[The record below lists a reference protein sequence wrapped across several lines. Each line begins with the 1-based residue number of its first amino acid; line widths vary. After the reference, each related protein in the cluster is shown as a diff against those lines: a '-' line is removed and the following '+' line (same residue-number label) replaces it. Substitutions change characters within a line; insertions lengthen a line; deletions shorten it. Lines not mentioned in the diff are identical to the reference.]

1 MSDDVSSLLRW
12 LFAHDLP
19 EEVVLA
25 CKHTEV
31 PKLGR
36 KRQAVVWNGC
46 LMDTPIGIPAQI
58 LALGIKR
65 VGVLPCAVNPAE
77 VAKQRDTW
85 ESLTPR
91 LVYDAGMLKT
101 AIFRGPEVLAVG
113 AIPMPRRVVLGL
125 GLRDKPPISLKGD
138 DTSRTLESLEVLA
151 AKGLV
156 RRGEGLESK
165 LGGLRIG
172 VSACTA
178 CAVCVQACPHN
189 ALTLLHHETGSVLWQ
204 TSELCRGEQEC
215 VQLCPIKG
223 MWVQGDMRLVDLLDE
238 PERKLFVVE
247 SAVCEKCGARHPA
260 NEGPLCQ
267 VCQFRR
273 DNPFGTM
280 APPAGFQ
287 SQ

>member
-1 MSDDVSSLLRW
+1 MSDAVSSLLRW

-19 EEVVLA
+19 QEVVLA
-25 CKHTEV
+25 CEHTEV

-36 KRQAVVWNGC
+36 KRQGVVWNGC
-46 LMDTPIGIPAQI
+46 LKDAPVGIPAQI
-58 LALGIKR
+58 LALGVER
-65 VGVLPCAVNPAE
+65 VGVLPCGENPAE
-77 VAKQRDTW
+77 VNAQRETW
-85 ESLTPR
+85 QSLTPR
-91 LVYDAGMLKT
+91 LVYDAGELK
-101 AIFRGPEVLAVG
+101 AAMFRGPQVLELG
-113 AIPMPRRVVLGL
+113 MIPVPRRVMLGL
-125 GLRDKPPISLKGD
+125 GLTDKPPISLKGD
-138 DTSRTLESLEVLA
+138 DTSRTLEALEVLT

-178 CAVCVQACPHN
+178 CGVCVQACPHN

-204 TSELCRGEQEC
+204 TSELCRGEQQC
-215 VQLCPIKG
+215 VQLCPVKG
-223 MWVQGDMRLVDLLDE
+223 VWVQGEMRLVDLLDD

-273 DNPFGTM
+273 DNPFGTK

>member
-46 LMDTPIGIPAQI
+46 LMDAPIGIPAQI

-204 TSELCRGEQEC
+204 TSVCRVRRC
-215 VQLCPIKG
+215 VQPPDQG
-223 MWVQGDMRLVDLLDE
+223 MWFRRHALVVLDE
-238 PERKLFVVE
+238 LSVFRQ
-247 SAVCEKCGARHPA
+247 SAVCEMRRRHPA
-260 NEGPLCQ
+260 SERLCQ
-267 VCQFRR
+267 VC
-273 DNPFGTM
+273 
-280 APPAGFQ
+280 
-287 SQ
+287 